1 MSIFGKNSGALLAK
15 VNPNITDP
23 PGDKKENPSVQAM
36 SAKQVANALS
46 LSGTEEPPKV
56 SVKNIGIE
64 DPAFSSNYELA
75 GMDLESLSK
84 VPPTVLIQNYEAS
97 TGKKFPKEY
106 SEISEN
112 SEEIAKVMQME
123 QVGPFNPGAAFVR
136 DKGGFMNMDEQDF
149 TNFLNIEIRNKFGKT
164 GLKEGEEPEGD
175 LGFLA
180 SQGIVL
186 SGGDLG
192 NEKVD
197 QILYKI
203 DRTNEEKFGDKTFTG
218 EGKYMGVRDIIT
230 RPLGDSP
237 LGKFKTKEG
246 TFETKIYSDSDSR
259 GRAMLERA
267 KKTISNIDEFVRPYR
282 KAFQF
287 LYNDQYNKEQPVIP
301 R

>member
-1 MSIFGKNSGALLAK
+1 MSVFGKNSGALLAK
-15 VNPNITDP
+15 VNPNIKDPKKEDP
-23 PGDKKENPSVQAM
+23 PVQAM
-36 SAKQVANALS
+36 NAKQVANALS
-46 LSGTEEPPKV
+46 FSGTEEPPKV
-56 SVKNIGIE
+56 SVRNIGIK

-84 VPPTVLIQNYEAS
+84 VPPAVLIQNYEAS

-106 SEISEN
+106 SEISKN

-136 DKGGFMNMDEQDF
+136 DKGGFMNMDKADF
-149 TNFLNIEIRNKFGKT
+149 TNFLNIEIKNKFGKT

-197 QILYKI
+197 QILYRI
-203 DRTNEEKFGDKTFTG
+203 DRTNLEGAGDKIYKENTGIRNIGKDLYNFTTEEGRAQRTIKGDTDRVG
-218 EGKYMGVRDIIT
+218 EGMIQRIENI
-230 RPLGDSP
+230 
-237 LGKFKTKEG
+237 
-246 TFETKIYSDSDSR
+246 
-259 GRAMLERA
+259 A
-267 KKTISNIDEFVRPYR
+267 KNVDDFVRPYR

-287 LYNDQYNKEQPVIP
+287 LYNDQYNKKQPVIP